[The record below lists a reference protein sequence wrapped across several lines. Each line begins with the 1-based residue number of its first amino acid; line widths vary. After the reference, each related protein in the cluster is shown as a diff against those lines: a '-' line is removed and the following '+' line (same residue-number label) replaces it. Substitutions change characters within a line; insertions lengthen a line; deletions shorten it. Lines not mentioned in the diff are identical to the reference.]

1 MAIGFVKCDKRI
13 SPSTAEAF
21 ISFML
26 TGEDGS
32 MTEMFEWKYLEEKHG
47 N

>member
-1 MAIGFVKCDKRI
+1 MVVRFVKCDKRI

-26 TGEDGS
+26 RGEDRS
-32 MTEMFEWKYLEEKHG
+32 TIKMCEWKCLEEKHG